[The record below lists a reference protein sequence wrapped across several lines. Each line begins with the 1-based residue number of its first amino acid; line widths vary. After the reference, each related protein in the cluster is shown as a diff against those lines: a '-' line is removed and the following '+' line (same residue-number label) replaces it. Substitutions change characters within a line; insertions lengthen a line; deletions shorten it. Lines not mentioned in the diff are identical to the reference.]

1 MPNSHKATLLLCLI
15 ASAWLLL
22 PLATRAIAAD
32 DAMTWQF
39 SESSD
44 SASGGR
50 MTARLIYGVPETDNV
65 QVSGVC
71 EAKGGVAVSR
81 ITFGADIGDLQDGKE
96 TELRLSGGGFDHAL
110 KGTIHRTAAEE
121 GLSGVAVDLTPDD
134 PLWGAMA
141 DKTSLD
147 YLVPGYK
154 ASSLDFERG
163 RDKIQQFAL
172 ACRSAAS
179 ADQDHKPGDAK
190 SAESAEAE
198 KEAFDNAKELG
209 TVEAFEAFIDNYP
222 SGFHADLARAY
233 IKKLGTT
240 DTSASGDNAPSVSAM
255 VGPDPSCEDRAKLSS
270 QSKDT
275 KTKITFI
282 NKSGAYRGIMW
293 IDSKGD
299 PKTFANLNSGE
310 QVTLDTYANHAWMV
324 TDGPGN
330 CLRLVLS
337 HASDRVVELTGGNAV
352 KAVKTAPAKTAPAKP
367 EPAKTAP
374 AKPVAKPKTTK
385 VTGCEEGL
393 KLVNG
398 KCKRIAAS
406 EPAQGCPPGTKPVPE
421 TDNCVPIAT
430 GSTSSTSTNT
440 NTLLT
445 TPTTTTP
452 ATKTKKSGCGKGQ
465 IKVDGN
471 CIAKQDAA
479 SYCGPGY
486 RLKGNKCVQ
495 GYAAPKPQIQLPT
508 WQLKGIAKGCPPGQ
522 DWNAAEGCHEND

>member
-1 MPNSHKATLLLCLI
+1 MPTSYKAKLFLCLM
-15 ASAWLLL
+15 ASAWLFL
-22 PLATRAIAAD
+22 PLATRATAAD

-39 SESSD
+39 SEMSD
-44 SASGGR
+44 PASAGGV
-50 MTARLIYGVPETDNV
+50 TARLIYGVPETDNI
-65 QVSGVC
+65 QVSGIC
-71 EAKGGVAVSR
+71 EAKGGVPSSH

-96 TELRLSGGGFDHAL
+96 AELRVSGGGFDHAL
-110 KGTIHRTAAEE
+110 KGTIHRSAAEE
-121 GLSGVAVDLTPDD
+121 GLNGVAVDVAADD

-154 ASSLDFERG
+154 AASLDFERG
-163 RDKIQQFAL
+163 RDKIQQFVL

-179 ADQDHKPGDAK
+179 ANQDQKAGDGK
-190 SAESAEAE
+190 SAENTEAE

-209 TVEAFEAFIDNYP
+209 TVAAFEAFIENYP

-233 IKKLGTT
+233 IEKLGTT
-240 DTSASGDNAPSVSAM
+240 DASASDDNAPSVSAV

-270 QSKDT
+270 QNKDT

-293 IDSKGD
+293 LDSKGD
-299 PKTFANLNSGE
+299 PKTFANLSSGE

-337 HASDRVVELTGGNAV
+337 HASDRVVELTGGSAV
-352 KAVKTAPAKTAPAKP
+352 KAVTTTPAKTQ
-367 EPAKTAP
+367 PAKTAP
-374 AKPVAKPKTTK
+374 AKPVAKPKTTTTK
-385 VTGCEEGL
+385 VTGCEEGF

-398 KCKRIAAS
+398 TCKRIAAS

-421 TDNCVPIAT
+421 TDNCVAITTNTPSA
-430 GSTSSTSTNT
+430 STKT
-440 NTLLT
+440 NTLVT

-452 ATKTKKSGCGKGQ
+452 ATKTKKSGCAKGQ
-465 IKVDGN
+465 VKIDGQ
-471 CIAKQDAA
+471 CVAKQNAA
-479 SYCGPGY
+479 TFCGPGF
-486 RLKGNKCVQ
+486 RLQGNKCVQ
-495 GYAAPKPQIQLPT
+495 GFAAPPPQTQLPD
-508 WQLKGIAKGCPPGQ
+508 WQRKAIAKGCAPGQ
-522 DWNAAEGCHEND
+522 NWNKAEGCHEND